1 MSIATGTTE
10 VALYEIVSF
19 IGGAMV
25 SNRVSNSAHYG
36 HPAMTYHGRG

>member
-36 HPAMTYHGRG
+36 HPRTTRDDRG